1 MNYEKMP
8 KRKIKGETFNNE
20 VTPPKAEN
28 VPDYERPDFTPKKK
42 PMKKVFRAITN
53 TLAGKNK
60 TGEALHGILDILPIS
75 NQPIA
80 KAIAF
85 LQEGDE
91 VKAEEEFKKLLTFR
105 NLIAF
110 IAFILVATG
119 VVSVQDVKD
128 ALNLFSGM

>member
-1 MNYEKMP
+1 MKD
-8 KRKIKGETFNNE
+8 IKGKLFNNF
-20 VTPPKAEN
+20 VRPFKAKK

-60 TGEALHGILDILPIS
+60 AGEALHGILDILPIS

-105 NLIAF
+105 NLISL

-119 VVSVQDVKD
+119 LVSIQDVKD
-128 ALNLFSGM
+128 ALTLFSGM